1 MLNVPKIILWLSAKI
16 DLNQEEKIVLTKI
29 LVKLLL
35 VEKTGQTCVLGMCW
49 ECHLLGME

>member
-1 MLNVPKIILWLSAKI
+1 MLDVPKIILRLLAKI
-16 DLNQEEKIVLTKI
+16 DINQEEKIVLTKF

-35 VEKTGQTCVLGMCW
+35 IEQTGQTCVLGMCW